1 MAAADAKAKRREE
14 RVKLLASALSNLGV
28 AAIVAGFIS
37 PSFGGRLQGMVGV
50 EAFVAGFS
58 LHVVAQLLL
67 HYVVGQ
73 ATPQTTVEPEGQE

>member
-1 MAAADAKAKRREE
+1 MADARAKRQEE

-37 PSFGGRLQGMVGV
+37 PTFGGRLQGAIGV
-50 EAFVAGFS
+50 EAFIAGFT

-67 HYVVGQ
+67 HYVVSR
-73 ATPQTTVEPEGQE
+73 AEPTTAAQPEVDG